1 MNDLCKSPASE
12 EASVSNP
19 ECNKVRIGPATR
31 SAVATCNILQ
41 CIAIAILLPPL
52 MSGTATTCSRVS
64 IYYTKSSMSL
74 LYSRH
79 PESAPDLADC
89 LGPRSRMSPLYPG
102 HSGISQV
109 VPHLADCL
117 DPRSSTALFPGP
129 AHLFSACSMEKQGEP
144 GILSHVSMT

>member
-19 ECNKVRIGPATR
+19 ECSKVRIGPATR

-64 IYYTKSSMSL
+64 IYYTKSSMSP

-79 PESAPDLADC
+79 PESAPHLADC
-89 LGPRSRMSPLYPG
+89 LGPRSSMSPLYPG

-117 DPRSSTALFPGP
+117 DPGP
-129 AHLFSACSMEKQGEP
+129 AQLCSQAPPSFSPLGVWKSR
-144 GILSHVSMT
+144 VSLVSFLT